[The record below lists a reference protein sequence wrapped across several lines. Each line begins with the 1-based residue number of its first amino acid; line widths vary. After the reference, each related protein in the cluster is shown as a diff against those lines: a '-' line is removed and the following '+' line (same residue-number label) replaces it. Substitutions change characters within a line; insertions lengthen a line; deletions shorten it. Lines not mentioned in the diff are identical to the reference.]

1 MRLAW
6 MAMVT
11 MTLATALGACGR
23 DGPQSPADLA
33 PTTPQISFDTASY
46 IVQPGEEKRYYCF
59 TTRIPSDHDVFVT
72 EITPTYGR
80 ATHHLGVYYTLSDEP
95 DGVFDCPEL
104 VKQTWIPLYGGGIES
119 GTLAAPPGAAF
130 HLKAGQQIL
139 VQLHLLNATP
149 STVTDKATI
158 TLKTT
163 IDTTATPAGMFGM
176 SNTQITLPAQAQ
188 GDVTMSCQVGED
200 MSVFAVFGHMHQL
213 GTRIELSRANG
224 SLLFGESW
232 SFDDQPTIPQTF
244 QLAKGDQLTLHCQ
257 YQNSTDATVSY
268 GESTNQEMCAFVLYY
283 TPYQHLDG
291 CQQ

>member
-1 MRLAW
+1 MRLASVVAVGL
-6 MAMVT
+6 AMTV
-11 MTLATALGACGR
+11 GACRGS
-23 DGPQSPADLA
+23 GTQSPPDLA

-46 IVQPGEEKRYYCF
+46 TVQPNEEKRYYCF
-59 TTRIPSDHDVFVT
+59 TMRLPADQDVFVT
-72 EITPTYGR
+72 EITPKYGR
-80 ATHHLGVYYTLSDEP
+80 ATHHLGVYYTLADEP

-119 GTLAAPPGAAF
+119 GTLAAPSGAAF

-149 STVTDKATI
+149 SPVTDKATI

-163 IDTTATPAGMFGM
+163 MDTTATPAGMFGM
-176 SNTQITLPAQAQ
+176 TNTQIMLPAQKQ
-188 GDVTMSCQVGED
+188 SDVTMNCQVGED

-213 GTRIELSRANG
+213 GTRIELSRTNG
-224 SLLFGESW
+224 SMLFGETW
-232 SFDDQPTIPQTF
+232 NFNDQPTIPQLF
-244 QLAKGDQLTLHCQ
+244 QLSKGDQLTLHCQ
-257 YQNSTDATVSY
+257 YQNSTNAAVSY
-268 GESTNQEMCAFVLYY
+268 GESSDQEMCAFVLYY